1 MKAFNGVLSLFPTE
15 FICMRSIFFW
25 INSGHF
31 GLFQANFNKSV
42 KDAVMFDKSVK
53 DAVMFN
59 KSVKDA
65 VMFDKRVCYP

>member
-1 MKAFNGVLSLFPTE
+1 MEFYLYFLQNLFAWEAF
-15 FICMRSIFFW
+15 FFW